1 MQKAEFGEKAL
12 VVAIVILLVLT
23 IAQHFLVH

>member
-12 VVAIVILLVLT
+12 IVGIGILLVLT